1 MTEILHHMSKRALEL
16 WRCHP
21 GRMDHGAMARTRPAP
36 TVGQGV
42 FGMAVLLA
50 FALIITWWAMSESG
64 GSRTFLLLLSAMF
77 FILAALRGLTT
88 FLLAKKSV
96 APRE

>member
-1 MTEILHHMSKRALEL
+1 MTEILHHMSKRALEA
-16 WRCHP
+16 WRWHSGP
-21 GRMDHGAMARTRPAP
+21 MDHGGMARTRSAP
-36 TVGQGV
+36 TVGQGI

-50 FALIITWWAMSESG
+50 FALITTWWALSETG

-88 FLLAKKSV
+88 FLLAKKRV
-96 APRE
+96 TPR